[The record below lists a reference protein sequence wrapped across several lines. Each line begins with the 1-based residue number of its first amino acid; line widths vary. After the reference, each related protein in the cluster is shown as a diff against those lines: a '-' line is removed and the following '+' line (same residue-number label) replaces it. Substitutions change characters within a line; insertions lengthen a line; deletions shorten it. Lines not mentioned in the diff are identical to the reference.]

1 MEFNI
6 GDTVRIVSEPNIWF
20 FGGGGY
26 EIGDIATIEAIERNN
41 ERIWY
46 KLDVEM
52 FDEDQT
58 TWQEKNLELVE
69 TAETTS
75 KYRPGDEVVLS
86 IEEGQPTAIIG
97 YVQTESFPDEGEQYI
112 YYMLKDGGPD
122 LSKGYAESILFTEF
136 QYTLF

>member
-20 FGGGGY
+20 FGGGDY
-26 EIGDIATIEAIERNN
+26 EIGDIATIEAIELNN

-86 IEEGQPTAIIG
+86 TEKGQPTKTIG
-97 YVQTESFPDEGEQYI
+97 FVQMEYLSGEGEQYV
-112 YYMLKDGGPD
+112 YYMSKDGGPD

>member
-6 GDTVRIVSEPNIWF
+6 GDTVRIVSDPNIWF
-20 FGGGGY
+20 FGGGEY
-26 EIGDIATIEAIERNN
+26 EIGDVATIEAIELNN

-46 KLDVEM
+46 NLDVEL
-52 FDEDQT
+52 FDDDQT
-58 TWQEKNLELVE
+58 VWRENNLELVE

-86 IEEGQPTAIIG
+86 TEEGQPTAIIG

>member
-6 GDTVRIVSEPNIWF
+6 GDTVRIVSDPNIWF
-20 FGGGGY
+20 FGGGDY
-26 EIGDIATIEAIERNN
+26 EIGDIATIESIELNN
-41 ERIWY
+41 QRVWY

-58 TWQEKNLELVE
+58 TWRENNLELVE

-86 IEEGQPTAIIG
+86 TEKGQPTKTIG
-97 YVQTESFPDEGEQYI
+97 FVRLESVPGEREQYI

-122 LSKGYAESILFTEF
+122 LFKGYAESILFTES

>member
-6 GDTVRIVSEPNIWF
+6 GDTVRIISDPNTLLF
-20 FGGGGY
+20 EGGDY
-26 EIGDIATIEAIERNN
+26 EIGDIATIEAIEFNN

-46 KLDVEM
+46 ELDIEM
-52 FDEDQT
+52 FDSDQAL
-58 TWQEKNLELVE
+58 WRENNLELVE

-86 IEEGQPTAIIG
+86 TEKGQPTKTIG
-97 YVQTESFPDEGEQYI
+97 FVRLESIPGGEEQYI
-112 YYMLKDGGPD
+112 YYMSKDGGPD
-122 LSKGYAESILFTEF
+122 LHKGYAESILSTES

>member
-20 FGGGGY
+20 FGGGDY

>member
-20 FGGGGY
+20 FGGGDY
-26 EIGDIATIEAIERNN
+26 EIGDIATIEAIELNN

-86 IEEGQPTAIIG
+86 TEKRSTDQNDWVRTDGVSLWRRRAIRLL
-97 YVQTESFPDEGEQYI
+97 YVERWWT
-112 YYMLKDGGPD
+112 
-122 LSKGYAESILFTEF
+122 
-136 QYTLF
+136 

>member
-1 MEFNI
+1 MNYNI
-6 GDTVRIVSEPNIWF
+6 GDTVRIVSDPNIWF
-20 FGGGGY
+20 FGGGEY
-26 EIGDIATIEAIERNN
+26 EIGDIATIEAIELNN
-41 ERIWY
+41 QRVWY

-58 TWQEKNLELVE
+58 TWRENNLELVE
-69 TAETTS
+69 VANATS
-75 KYRPGDEVVLS
+75 KFRPGDTVILGT
-86 IEEGQPTAIIG
+86 EEGQPTATIG

>member
-1 MEFNI
+1 MEFTI
-6 GDTVRIVSEPNIWF
+6 GDTVRIVSDPNIWF
-20 FGGGGY
+20 FGGGDY
-26 EIGDIATIEAIERNN
+26 EIGDIATIEAIELNN
-41 ERIWY
+41 QRVWY

-86 IEEGQPTAIIG
+86 TEQGQPTKTIG
-97 YVQTESFPDEGEQYI
+97 FVRLESVPGEGEQYI
-112 YYMLKDGGPD
+112 YYMSKDGGPD
-122 LSKGYAESILFTEF
+122 LSKGYAESILSTEF